1 MECCKSL
8 IWVEGDNCFDG
19 GGKVGSE
26 GDRDRVGC
34 ALESTN
40 GLGHCDRNGER
51 NALFRETGNSARPEC
66 TGRRNPVAWS
76 NNSGDGEEDAV
87 DFGVMFE
94 LRDIFKDNFDS
105 YPRWDVAE
113 LCFEDL
119 RCLLFEETCNETLTY
134 GGVID
139 DLRLTPGF
147 YNASDDF

>member
-8 IWVEGDNCFDG
+8 IWVEGDNCFGG

-40 GLGHCDRNGER
+40 GFGHCDRNRER
-51 NALFRETGNSARPEC
+51 NAFFREAGNGARSEC
-66 TGRRNPVAWS
+66 TGGRNPVAWS

-105 YPRWDVAE
+105 YSRWDVAE

-119 RCLLFEETCNETLTY
+119 RCLLLEETCNETLTY
-134 GGVID
+134 SGVID
-139 DLRLTPGF
+139 DLHLTPGF
-147 YNASDDF
+147 YNTSDDF